1 MVAMVGSAVAGARSL
16 FCGGADPAG
25 RIVDRARAVALQAP
39 LRPVAGA
46 GPFGSPGTEMMRCL
60 GMAPEPRFFASEVV
74 RRTREAWLASGRSR
88 DSALNGI
95 PVEET
100 KTMTRE
106 RSEEHTSELQ
116 SPVHLVCRLLLEKKK
131 KKKR

>member
-1 MVAMVGSAVAGARSL
+1 
-16 FCGGADPAG
+16 
-25 RIVDRARAVALQAP
+25 
-39 LRPVAGA
+39 
-46 GPFGSPGTEMMRCL
+46 MMRCL

-106 RSEEHTSELQ
+106 SKADPCRPASGSRSRWLSVLVASIVVVAVLAGELWAARETPALHSTAAQ
-116 SPVHLVCRLLLEKKK
+116 QIVADVGTTLARVAAASLVIGPAD
-131 KKKR
+131 